1 MRIVAMNTP
10 RPHWSFSS
18 ISQYLRCPL
27 QYYFERVLKLPR
39 ASIGSGL
46 ILGSATHNALAAYHI
61 SLMNGDVPKT
71 DDIHE
76 AFLDT
81 WTSRESG
88 ETIDYKASENR
99 DDLIAQGI
107 ALVELY
113 LQEPPPTQ
121 IVMVEQKV
129 LVPIRNSDGHYLETP
144 LVAVSDL
151 ITREDDGVLK
161 VNEFKTSGRSYG
173 EFEVER
179 SLQATC
185 YVNAAWETFGEWAS
199 VEFSVLVK
207 TKTPKLQRLRTARN
221 EDDLGRLGDV
231 VENVEQAVHAGIF
244 YPVES
249 PMNCSTC
256 SFRKQCREWKPDRE
270 IETPEY
276 ELVQLNGVGAC

>member
-1 MRIVAMNTP
+1 MNTS
-10 RPHWSFSS
+10 RPHWSYSS

-61 SLMNGDVPKT
+61 SLMKHVEPKPK
-71 DDIHE
+71 DIQQ

-88 ETIDYKASENR
+88 ETIEYKASENR

-113 LQEPPPTQ
+113 LQEPPPTR
-121 IVMVEQKV
+121 IVMVEQRV
-129 LVPIRNSDGHYLETP
+129 LVPIRNSEGHYLEMP
-144 LVAVSDL
+144 LVAVADL
-151 ITREDDGVLK
+151 ITREDDGVLR
-161 VNEFKTSGRSYG
+161 VNEFKTSGRAYG
-173 EFEVER
+173 AFEVER

-185 YVNAAWETFGEWAS
+185 YVNAAWETFGEWS
-199 VEFSVLVK
+199 TVEFAVLVK

-231 VENVEQAVHAGIF
+231 VENVERAVHAGIF

-256 SFRKQCREWKPDRE
+256 SFRKQCQEWKPERE
-270 IETPEY
+270 IETPECKSV
-276 ELVQLNGVGAC
+276 ELNGVVTC

>member
-1 MRIVAMNTP
+1 MNTP
-10 RPHWSFSS
+10 RPHWSYSS

-39 ASIGSGL
+39 TSIGSGL

-81 WTSRESG
+81 WTSKESR
-88 ETIDYKASENR
+88 ETIDYKATENR

-121 IVMVEQKV
+121 IVMVEQRV
-129 LVPIRNSDGHYLETP
+129 LVPIRNSDGDYLETP

-256 SFRKQCREWKPDRE
+256 SFRTQCREWKPERQ
-270 IETPEY
+270 IETPEP